1 MIGTYEMN
9 AQTDSQNGSTHS
21 EFFPDLDL
29 VELHRLHAALANAHI
44 HHDLRGM
51 PEVERLTAMADVLEQ
66 IEELLAFERMPWKAA
81 LEQASRKINAKFT
94 RSPHR
99 STI

>member
-1 MIGTYEMN
+1 
-9 AQTDSQNGSTHS
+9 
-21 EFFPDLDL
+21 
-29 VELHRLHAALANAHI
+29 
-44 HHDLRGM
+44 
-51 PEVERLTAMADVLEQ
+51 VERLTAMADVLEQ

>member
-1 MIGTYEMN
+1 MN
-9 AQTDSQNGSTHS
+9 AQTNSQKGNIHS
-21 EFFPDLDL
+21 EFFPDIDL
-29 VELHRLHAALANAHI
+29 VELHRLHAALANSHI

-66 IEELLAFERMPWKAA
+66 IEELMTFERMPWKTA
-81 LEQASRKINAKFT
+81 LGQASRKVDEKYT

-99 STI
+99 STT